1 MKKKYFKMF
10 LILSLIICGFLF
22 EFSVS
27 FATGKDV
34 GVWKTVSSE
43 ASDYLEQAISKMEK
57 AIQTYAGVNYPN
69 KELWAEAIE
78 YGEKAIETD
87 PDFIEAHYRLAQIYQ
102 YTNWYYRE
110 AREWG
115 KYIELIQR
123 KEVISPE
130 VQKNLSFAYYRLGY
144 AAYQR
149 EDNDNCILYLQKAVE
164 VNPIMTEAYY
174 WLGRVFYEEDR
185 LNDSL
190 SSWQKVLELN
200 SEYPQAHYFFDKVE
214 NSIKYGKEAYEHYES
229 GYNLY
234 EQRLFEE
241 AIYEYRKAVRF
252 SPDFSLPYYWLGR
265 INYERGNYREAAN
278 NWKEVLR
285 LEPENKK
292 AEYWL
297 KQAEKQLK

>member
-1 MKKKYFKMF
+1 MKKRYLKLF
-10 LILSLIICGFLF
+10 LILSLTICGLL
-22 EFSVS
+22 SVFNFS
-27 FATGKDV
+27 FATGQ
-34 GVWKTVSSE
+34 GEIAWETLSQE
-43 ASDYLEQAISKMEK
+43 ASDYLEMAVNKMDEAIK
-57 AIQTYAGVNYPN
+57 TYQGINYPN
-69 KELWAEAIE
+69 KELWVEAID
-78 YGEKAIETD
+78 YGEKAIKAD

-115 KYIELIQR
+115 RYIELIQK

-130 VQKNLSFAYYRLGY
+130 AEQKLTFAYYRLGY

-149 EDNDNCILYLQKAVE
+149 KDYDNCILYLQKAVE
-164 VNPIMTEAYY
+164 VSSEMTEAHY
-174 WLGRVFYEEDR
+174 WLARVFYEEGR
-185 LNDSL
+185 LNDSI
-190 SSWQKVLELN
+190 SSWQKVLDIDPY
-200 SEYPQAHYFFDKVE
+200 YPRAQYFYTKVE
-214 NSIKYGKEAYEHYES
+214 NSIKYGKEAYSHYEA

-241 AIYEYRKAVRF
+241 AIYEYRQAVRYN
-252 SPDFSLPYYWLGR
+252 SDFSSAYYWLGR
-265 INYERGNYREAAN
+265 IYYERGNYREAAS

-297 KQAEKQLK
+297 RQAEKQLK

>member
-1 MKKKYFKMF
+1 MKKRYLKMF
-10 LILSLIICGFLF
+10 LILSLIICGLLSV
-22 EFSVS
+22 FSFS
-27 FATGKDV
+27 FAAGQGETF
-34 GVWKTVSSE
+34 SQE
-43 ASDYLEQAISKMEK
+43 ASDYLEMAINKMDE
-57 AIQTYAGVNYPN
+57 AIKTYQGVNYPN
-69 KELWAEAIE
+69 KELWVEAID
-78 YGEKAIETD
+78 YGEKAIQAD

-115 KYIELIQR
+115 RYIELIQK

-130 VQKNLSFAYYRLGY
+130 AEQELAFAYYRLGY

-149 EDNDNCILYLQKAVE
+149 EDYDNCILYLQKAVE
-164 VNPIMTEAYY
+164 VDPEMTEAYY
-174 WLGRVFYEEDR
+174 WLARVFYEEGR

-190 SSWQKVLELN
+190 SSWQKVLDIDPY
-200 SEYPQAHYFFDKVE
+200 YPRAQYFYTKVE
-214 NSIKYGKEAYEHYES
+214 NSIKYGKEAYSHYEA

-241 AIYEYRKAVRF
+241 AIYEYRQAVRYN
-252 SPDFSLPYYWLGR
+252 SDFSSAYYWLGR
-265 INYERGNYREAAN
+265 IYYERGNYREAVS

-285 LEPENKK
+285 LEPENEK

-297 KQAEKQLK
+297 RQAEKQLK

>member
-1 MKKKYFKMF
+1 MKKRYLKMF
-10 LILSLIICGFLF
+10 LMLSLIICGLLSI
-22 EFSVS
+22 FSFS
-27 FATGKDV
+27 FAAGQ
-34 GVWKTVSSE
+34 GEIAWKTLSQE
-43 ASDYLEQAISKMEK
+43 ASYYLEMAVNKMDEAIK
-57 AIQTYAGVNYPN
+57 TYQGVNYPN
-69 KELWAEAIE
+69 KELWVEAID
-78 YGEKAIETD
+78 YGEKAVEAD

-115 KYIELIQR
+115 RYIELIQK

-130 VQKNLSFAYYRLGY
+130 AEQKLTFAYYRLGY

-149 EDNDNCILYLQKAVE
+149 EDYDNCVLYLKKAIKVDPE
-164 VNPIMTEAYY
+164 MTEAYY
-174 WLGRVFYEEDR
+174 WLARVFYEEGK

-190 SSWQKVLELN
+190 SSWQKVLEIN
-200 SEYPQAHYFFDKVE
+200 FYYPRAQYFYTKVE
-214 NSIKYGKEAYEHYES
+214 NSIKYGKEAYSHYET

-241 AIYEYRKAVRF
+241 AIYEYRQAVRYN
-252 SPDFSLPYYWLGR
+252 SDFSSAYYWLGR
-265 INYERGNYREAAN
+265 IYYERGNYREAVN

-297 KQAEKQLK
+297 RQTEKQLK

>member
-1 MKKKYFKMF
+1 MKKRYLKVLLM
-10 LILSLIICGFLF
+10 LSLVICGLLSV
-22 EFSVS
+22 FSFS
-27 FATGKDV
+27 FAAGQGETA
-34 GVWKTVSSE
+34 WETLSQE
-43 ASDYLEQAISKMEK
+43 ASNYLEMAINKMEE
-57 AIQTYAGVNYPN
+57 AIKTYQGANYPS
-69 KELWAEAIE
+69 KKLWVEAID
-78 YGEKAIETD
+78 YGEKAIEAD

-110 AREWG
+110 AREWER
-115 KYIELIQR
+115 YIELIQK

-130 VQKNLSFAYYRLGY
+130 AKQKLSFAYYRLGY

-149 EDNDNCILYLQKAVE
+149 EDYDGSILYLQKAVE
-164 VNPIMTEAYY
+164 VNPEMTEAYY
-174 WLGRVFYEEDR
+174 WLARISYEEGR

-190 SSWQKVLELN
+190 PSWQKVLEVDPL
-200 SEYPQAHYFFDKVE
+200 SPRAQYFYTKAE
-214 NSIKYGKEAYEHYES
+214 NSIKYGKEAYSHYEA

-241 AIYEYRKAVRF
+241 AIYEYRQAVKYN
-252 SPDFSLPYYWLGR
+252 SDFSLAYYWLGR
-265 INYERGNYREAAN
+265 IYYERGNYREAVS

-285 LEPENKK
+285 LEPGNTK